1 MKQCF
6 SEDNKFKSVI
16 TIYTDSWNGEKNWTS
31 ARREQTNQT
40 KNWADFLQYESG
52 YSGQLVSCAGTVQ
65 HLYQSE
71 P

>member
-1 MKQCF
+1 MSLLSILTPEMERKIELQQ
-6 SEDNKFKSVI
+6 EGKKP
-16 TIYTDSWNGEKNWTS
+16 
-31 ARREQTNQT
+31 NQT
-40 KNWADFLQYESG
+40 KNWADFLQCESG